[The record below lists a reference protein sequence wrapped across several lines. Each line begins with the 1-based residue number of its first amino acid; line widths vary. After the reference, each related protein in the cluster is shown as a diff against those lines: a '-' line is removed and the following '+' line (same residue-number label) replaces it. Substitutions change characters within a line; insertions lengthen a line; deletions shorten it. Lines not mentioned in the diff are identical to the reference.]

1 LKIFSLKKKQK
12 LNKTSAFLFILSFSW
27 LSLHAQSLQFQGK
40 EFEIVNTNA
49 SVVRINGKKALKIE
63 RDLDKLAFDA
73 NRLEATVDEPT
84 FARLKG
90 LELQNGI
97 VEFKMLSR
105 IQNPSPFAR
114 AQGFIGLAFRIA
126 AGNEAFEA
134 VYLRPRLGRSDNQ
147 LSRNHTIQYLSYPD
161 YKFEKLRR
169 PEHKGQYESQADV
182 SLDEWITMRYEIKG
196 NSVQLYVNDQKN
208 ATFVV
213 REMLGQSRT
222 GGIGLWVD
230 IGTEGYFRDLKI
242 TKWPDSPADSTP
254 AAAKPVNTSVD
265 RFFTTSDGVRLHYR
279 VSGSG
284 TPLVIFP
291 GYGQD
296 ITKFNAIYPELEKYF
311 TVYNLDYRWL
321 GQSESPVYG
330 YHIERFATDAKEMI
344 EDAGIDKFYL
354 FAHSMGNAVSWCYFS
369 VFGQGKVLKYILGD
383 EAPCLITDPVWTQEE
398 AETYTGS
405 ANRKDMFTAW
415 RPPGKLE
422 NRTIPQEMM
431 SNLLNDHIGRDWRD
445 VLPAIKVPTLI
456 IMGGKS
462 HFHSPLLYQY
472 LNSTIKGSRLEI
484 IREGG
489 HGYYETHPAEFNK
502 IVIDFLK
509 E

>member
-1 LKIFSLKKKQK
+1 M
-12 LNKTSAFLFILSFSW
+12 NKTNALLFTLSFSW

-169 PEHKGQYESQADV
+169 PEYKGQYESQADV
-182 SLDEWITMRYEIKG
+182 GLDEWIKMRYEIKG

-222 GGIGLWVD
+222 GSVGLWVD

-254 AAAKPVNTSVD
+254 AKTVNTSVD

-296 ITKFNAIYPELEKYF
+296 VTKFNAIYPELEKYF

-354 FAHSMGNAVSWCYFS
+354 FGHSMGNAVPGAIFQFS
-369 VFGQGKVLKYILGD
+369 DRGRFSNISLVTKHPALLPILTGLRKKQRLIP
-383 EAPCLITDPVWTQEE
+383 EAQTVKICLQ
-398 AETYTGS
+398 
-405 ANRKDMFTAW
+405 
-415 RPPGKLE
+415 PGALLE
-422 NRTIPQEMM
+422 NLKTGQ
-431 SNLLNDHIGRDWRD
+431 
-445 VLPAIKVPTLI
+445 
-456 IMGGKS
+456 S
-462 HFHSPLLYQY
+462 HR
-472 LNSTIKGSRLEI
+472 K
-484 IREGG
+484 
-489 HGYYETHPAEFNK
+489 
-502 IVIDFLK
+502 
-509 E
+509 